1 MESVDAC
8 HSRQL
13 SQNMSVKSTGWGR
26 MTLRVSRSGFGLM
39 AGVAGL
45 TLALSAMA
53 DNKSI
58 TAYKW
63 TDDQGVV
70 HYGDSIPPQYAEKAH
85 EALNKQG
92 LAVGHSDAAKTAE
105 ELAKEARDHDSVV
118 KQQQHD
124 SFLIATY
131 TSIKDIESLR
141 DVRLEQLQGQRTA
154 ADAYVE
160 NLRSRLVT
168 LQGRARHF
176 RPYST
181 QAGAHRLPDDLAE
194 DLVHTLNEMRTQ
206 TNALTAKNEEIASV
220 RAQFDSDIQRY
231 RELHEAHAHR

>member
-1 MESVDAC
+1 MA
-8 HSRQL
+8 
-13 SQNMSVKSTGWGR
+13 
-26 MTLRVSRSGFGLM
+26 LRVPRSGFGLV

-45 TLALSAMA
+45 TLAWTGAA
-53 DNKSI
+53 GDI

-85 EALNKQG
+85 EALDRQG
-92 LAVGHSDAAKTAE
+92 MAIGHSDAAKTAE
-105 ELAKEARDHDSVV
+105 ELAQEARDHDEVA
-118 KQQQHD
+118 KQKQHD

-131 TSIKDIESLR
+131 TSVKDIESLR
-141 DVRLEQLQGQRTA
+141 DVRLDQLKGQRVA

-160 NLRSRLVT
+160 NLKSRLIA
-168 LQGRARHF
+168 LQGRAKHF

-181 QAGAHRLPDDLAE
+181 QAGAHHLPDDLAE

-206 TNALTAKNEEIASV
+206 SNALAAKNAEIDAV
-220 RAQFDSDIQRY
+220 RAQF
-231 RELHEAHAHR
+231 

>member
-1 MESVDAC
+1 
-8 HSRQL
+8 
-13 SQNMSVKSTGWGR
+13 
-26 MTLRVSRSGFGLM
+26 MTLRVLRSGFGLL
-39 AGVAGL
+39 AAIAGL
-45 TLALSAMA
+45 TVASTAVA
-53 DNKSI
+53 GSPVV

-85 EALNKQG
+85 EALDRQG
-92 LAVGHSDAAKTAE
+92 MAIGHSDAAKTAE
-105 ELAKEARDHDSVV
+105 ELAQEARDHDEVV
-118 KQQQHD
+118 KKLQHD
-124 SFLIATY
+124 NFLIATY
-131 TSIKDIESLR
+131 TSVKDIESLR
-141 DVRLEQLQGQRTA
+141 DVRLDQLKGQRVA

-160 NLRSRLVT
+160 NLKSRLVA
-168 LQGRARHF
+168 LQGRAKHF

-206 TNALTAKNEEIASV
+206 SSALAAKNAEIDAV

-231 RELHEAHAHR
+231 RELHEAHLHR

>member
-1 MESVDAC
+1 
-8 HSRQL
+8 
-13 SQNMSVKSTGWGR
+13 
-26 MTLRVSRSGFGLM
+26 MTLRVSRSGFGLL
-39 AGVAGL
+39 AAIAGL
-45 TLALSAMA
+45 TVVSTAVAGSPGV
-53 DNKSI
+53 

-85 EALNKQG
+85 EALDRQG
-92 LAVGHSDAAKTAE
+92 MAIGHSDAAKTAE
-105 ELAKEARDHDSVV
+105 ELAQEARDHDEVA
-118 KQQQHD
+118 KQKQHD

-131 TSIKDIESLR
+131 TSVKDIESLR
-141 DVRLEQLQGQRTA
+141 DVRLDQLKGQRVA

-160 NLRSRLVT
+160 NLKSRLVA
-168 LQGRARHF
+168 LQGRAKHF

-206 TNALTAKNEEIASV
+206 SNALAAKNAEIDAV

-231 RELHEAHAHR
+231 RELHEAHLHR

>member
-1 MESVDAC
+1 MA
-8 HSRQL
+8 
-13 SQNMSVKSTGWGR
+13 
-26 MTLRVSRSGFGLM
+26 LRGSRSGFGLM

-45 TLALSAMA
+45 TLALTAVAGTSSSVA
-53 DNKSI
+53 
-58 TAYKW
+58 AYKW

-92 LAVGHSDAAKTAE
+92 MAVSHSDAAKTAE
-105 ELAKEARDHDSVV
+105 ELAQEAREHDAVL

-131 TSIKDIESLR
+131 TSVKDIESLR
-141 DVRLEQLQGQRTA
+141 DVRLQQLQGQRTA
-154 ADAYVE
+154 AEAYVE
-160 NLRSRLVT
+160 NLKSRLVA
-168 LQGRARHF
+168 LQGRAKRF
-176 RPYST
+176 KPYST

-194 DLVHTLNEMRTQ
+194 DLVHTLNETRTQ
-206 TNALTAKNEEIASV
+206 TNALGAKNAEIDSV
-220 RAQFDSDIQRY
+220 KAQFDGDIQRY